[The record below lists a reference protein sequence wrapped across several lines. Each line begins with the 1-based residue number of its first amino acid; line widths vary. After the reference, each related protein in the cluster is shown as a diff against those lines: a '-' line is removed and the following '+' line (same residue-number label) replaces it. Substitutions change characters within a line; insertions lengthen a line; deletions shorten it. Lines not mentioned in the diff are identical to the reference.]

1 MPHPVLAIALAD
13 DVFGPAL
20 LLALIAGF
28 VALLWGRRWLQQRR
42 FLDARLTRRCPN
54 AARWPVHTKTFPH
67 YRLVDLVQ
75 AAERLASENPRS
87 ELLSAISHF
96 DLGVLLSRRVLA
108 PTQRL
113 VQAAPLVPLKTGP
126 HDERFVPTQLF
137 LVLCDAPA
145 SARGTA
151 IVRVR
156 SIGGAQVLLEVAAPM
171 QDAAEATIERVTA
184 LASTHSIYRN
194 RTVRVVPGANA
205 RAAYEEDG
213 GQAPLDL
220 SFVPEG
226 AVTDA
231 TIVLDDTLR
240 ALLERTL
247 VDFHQRRA
255 TLMTLGLPGR
265 RGVLFYGPPGT
276 GKTYTAKYLAHRL
289 QPVTTL
295 IAAGNAL
302 YQLAAICAIARA
314 LQPALVVLEDVDLVF
329 TERAQN
335 ATPTLLGE
343 FMDQLDGFGS
353 DDHIIFVLTTNVLE
367 RVESAIKDRPGRI
380 SQCVYF
386 GPPSAPLRLR
396 YLETL
401 LAHYDCT
408 SVDLHRLVGRTE
420 GVSQAFLKELAV
432 RAVQLASRRRPAQT
446 VALALTN
453 EDFGAALTDMT
464 TGAGPAAKRI
474 IGFRIEA

>member
-1 MPHPVLAIALAD
+1 MMLHPLQVEPSSELL
-13 DVFGPAL
+13 GPAL
-20 LLALIAGF
+20 LFVFLVTGF
-28 VALLWGRRWLQQRR
+28 LLLWGRQWLRQRR
-42 FLDARLTRRCPN
+42 FLDARLTWRCPN
-54 AARWPVHTKTFPH
+54 AARWPVHTKTFPY

-75 AAERLASENPRS
+75 VAERLASEHPNS
-87 ELLSAISHF
+87 ELLPFISHF
-96 DLGVLLSRRVLA
+96 DLGVLLSGRALA
-108 PTQRL
+108 PAQRL
-113 VQAAPLVPLKTGP
+113 VQAAPLVPLKTSP
-126 HDERFVPTQLF
+126 HDERFVPAQLF

-145 SARGTA
+145 SKRGTA

-156 SIGGAQVLLEVAAPM
+156 SMGGAQVLLEVAAPTLA
-171 QDAAEATIERVTA
+171 AAEATIERVTT
-184 LASTHSIYRN
+184 LASAHSIYRN

-220 SFVPEG
+220 TFLPEG

-231 TIVLDDTLR
+231 TIVLDDSLR
-240 ALLERTL
+240 ALLERTV

-255 TLMTLGLPGR
+255 ALMALGLPGR

-343 FMDQLDGFGS
+343 FMDQLDGFGA

-401 LAHYDCT
+401 LAPYDCT
-408 SVDLHRLVGRTE
+408 AVDLHHLVGRTE
-420 GVSQAFLKELAV
+420 GVSQAFLKELTV
-432 RAVQLASRRRPAQT
+432 RVVQLASGRGSAPS
-446 VALALTN
+446 ALVLSD
-453 EDFGAALTDMT
+453 EDFAAALTDMT